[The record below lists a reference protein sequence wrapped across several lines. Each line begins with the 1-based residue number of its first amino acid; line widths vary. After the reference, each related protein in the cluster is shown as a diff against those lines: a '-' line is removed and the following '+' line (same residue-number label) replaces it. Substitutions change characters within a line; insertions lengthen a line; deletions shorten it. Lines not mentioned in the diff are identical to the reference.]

1 MLSDP
6 TLTGPQSPRLHT
18 EVLGCEQ
25 TVNHHFGIVYCFWV
39 NCLCSPLPPSGA
51 KTAVGDGGRQSA
63 RDRVAQGLHP
73 GAGDSFGSTPPRTKL
88 KLLKHRHGLLW
99 SRLPSS
105 VPFMGEEAGSPGVA
119 SDFESW
125 NRASSPSGL
134 DPPEAP
140 SPTRGSFRSLQSGM
154 EIWGGKGMPGEGSG
168 SSLICCHPLKTLA
181 AF

>member
-6 TLTGPQSPRLHT
+6 TLTWPQSPCLHT

-51 KTAVGDGGRQSA
+51 KTAVGEGGRQSA
-63 RDRVAQGLHP
+63 RDKVAQGLHP
-73 GAGDSFGSTPPRTKL
+73 GAGDRTDTPPRAKL
-88 KLLKHRHGLLW
+88 KILKHRHGLLW
-99 SRLPSS
+99 PRLPSS
-105 VPFMGEEAGSPGVA
+105 VPFTGGEEAGSPGVA
-119 SDFESW
+119 SDLESW

-134 DPPEAP
+134 DPEAP
-140 SPTRGSFRSLQSGM
+140 SPTRGSSRFLQSRM
-154 EIWGGKGMPGEGSG
+154 EIRRGKGTPAEGSG
-168 SSLICCHPLKTLA
+168 SSLICCHPLKTLT